1 MEELI
6 TEAANKGSVSSGGPS
21 RCGTPEGF
29 FKFYMEICRKIYR
42 DNVRIMGKIV
52 MEAKRK
58 IVSQHYPDD
67 VLYGPAVVWTLFGD
81 PALKIKYPVQS
92 TSLYVRPAQKTGKT
106 LCSVIGSSLL
116 MPKSTKI
123 TVYTSN
129 GAVVF
134 MKDNI
139 ERNSRIRLKSGV
151 YFIHIREVKNEV
163 VQKVVILK

>member
-58 IVSQHYPDD
+58 VISQNSTNDQ
-67 VLYGPAVVWTLFGD
+67 LYGPAVVWTLFGD
-81 PALKIKYPVQS
+81 PALRIRHRISSAVEELRTGLGVRASAFIAS
-92 TSLYVRPAQKTGKT
+92 TSATPASASPRSPSRS
-106 LCSVIGSSLL
+106 LAAPSV
-116 MPKSTKI
+116 
-123 TVYTSN
+123 
-129 GAVVF
+129 A
-134 MKDNI
+134 
-139 ERNSRIRLKSGV
+139 SG
-151 YFIHIREVKNEV
+151 
-163 VQKVVILK
+163 